1 MNGEERQLITGLFD
15 RMRGV
20 GQMDKDREAEALIND
35 QVRRNPDAAYLLVQ
49 SVLVQEHAL
58 QQAGARIEDL
68 EARVRDLET
77 RAPAPA
83 QQGGS
88 FLGGLFGG
96 GSGRPSVPTAGQ
108 QSAGFGRGQG
118 GYGQQ
123 AAMPPQGGSPWG
135 GQQAGAGW
143 GQQPMQPQQRAGG
156 GFLASALTTAAGVA
170 GGMLLANS
178 ISGMLGGNSAHAAT
192 PTAGHGSE
200 GASTDHA
207 ALGPPVPD
215 YLPPDEPAV
224 QNASW
229 EDSGGDFGGGD
240 FDA

>member
-1 MNGEERQLITGLFD
+1 MNGDERQMISGLFD

-20 GQMDKDREAEALIND
+20 GQVDKDREAEALIND

-58 QQAGARIEDL
+58 QQAGGRIEEL
-68 EARVRDLET
+68 EERVRELES

-96 GSGRPSVPTAGQ
+96 GAGRSSVPAAGQ
-108 QSAGFGRGQG
+108 QSPGFGQQRPMGRPMGQPAG
-118 GYGQQ
+118 T
-123 AAMPPQGGSPWG
+123 PWG
-135 GQQAGAGW
+135 GQQAGAPW

-156 GFLASALTTAAGVA
+156 GFLATAMTTAAGVA

-178 ISGMLGGNSAHAAT
+178 ISGMLGGNSAQAAT
-192 PTAGHGSE
+192 PAAGQGAE
-200 GASTDHA
+200 GASMDQA

-215 YLPPDEPAV
+215 NLPPADQGY

-240 FDA
+240 FET

>member
-1 MNGEERQLITGLFD
+1 MNGEERQLISGLFD

-20 GQMDKDREAEALIND
+20 GQVEKDREAEALIHD

-58 QQAGARIEDL
+58 QQAGSRIEEL
-68 EARVRDLET
+68 EARVRDLEV

-96 GSGRPSVPTAGQ
+96 NSGRSSVPAAGHQSTGFGQ
-108 QSAGFGRGQG
+108 QRPMGSPVGQPG
-118 GYGQQ
+118 G
-123 AAMPPQGGSPWG
+123 APWG
-135 GQQAGAGW
+135 GQQAGAPW

-156 GFLASALTTAAGVA
+156 GFLATALTTAAGVA

-178 ISGMLGGNSAHAAT
+178 ISGMLGGNAAQAAT
-192 PTAGHGSE
+192 TGAGAG
-200 GASTDHA
+200 GAGADQA

-215 YLPPDEPAV
+215 YLPPDEPSV